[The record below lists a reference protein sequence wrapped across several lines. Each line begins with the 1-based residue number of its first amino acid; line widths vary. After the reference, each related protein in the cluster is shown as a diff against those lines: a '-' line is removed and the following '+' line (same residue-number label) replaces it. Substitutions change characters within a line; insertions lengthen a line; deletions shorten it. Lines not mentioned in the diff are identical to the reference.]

1 MTGYMYDFFS
11 KLLGCC
17 SFSRCGN
24 GNGNGNGKEPKIH
37 NKRTTVLTSEEIVNN
52 IRTYGIL

>member
-17 SFSRCGN
+17 SFSRC
-24 GNGNGNGKEPKIH
+24 GNGKEPKIH

>member
-17 SFSRCGN
+17 SFSRC